1 MRIRDAYLEGYL
13 GLLEGTGR
21 NELSVDFN
29 PAHEAGL
36 KRLMF
41 FGRNGSGKSTFMNA
55 LTPFPSQGDDR
66 SSIIVPGRTGR
77 KIVTFMRGE
86 TEVKCDIRWSS
97 KGKTSCFMFLDGSDQ
112 PLELTAKGNIG
123 EYLKAVEQELGVTPE
138 FLKIGRVGSRVSGFL
153 DLGPGPRKNYI
164 GNFMPEV
171 AEWSTMHKNVSKRVS
186 AMKQQLQGL
195 QVELD
200 RIEPREE
207 LDNAMR
213 RGESELNRLRDEGS
227 RLDTRIGAAQGAL
240 DEMRPTRLRII
251 EEAGLPPSDDVFNP
265 IAAAASS
272 QEGVATRAEGQI
284 AKLVQ
289 ERPRLEAFRDPAVAK
304 AKAAEIGNTIAGLNG
319 QLTAL
324 RSTRLDARARLDTAI
339 KVETDAKTALNR
351 AAGSAAQLEALTTQA
366 AQLEA
371 KATMLTET
379 AAGHAD
385 IPDELTY
392 DEVKVASDALMSLE
406 SEIADLR
413 TAFPTSDLLDL
424 AVQNGMDADA
434 LRGVAAG
441 LTTNARELRTRL
453 DTARSRI
460 GTIEAQVQF
469 HNRFAGMHC
478 NDPRCPF
485 ESHISQ
491 FATAGDELAAKKAE
505 IESLEGRSENATAE
519 ARNAETAANA
529 AKSVVAAHARIRRY
543 RPVLE
548 AAGVWDAVGPS
559 SAFYDLVASSAPVA
573 SQVLSVTNL
582 LEAVA
587 VKRDLSEAQR
597 TLTGIRERIAGL
609 EALRDAREQ
618 LEESM
623 ARATEAVARAREEH
637 DTANTRVTQVE
648 QSASVQEQ
656 ALALINQLITL
667 HDNSEAARAK
677 AAALSEAGA
686 ALEQMHER
694 WSAAET
700 DLNEA
705 RGARDSVTIGMQ
717 SADQALANAR
727 LRLSRRDE
735 FEGRLAEMQGKL
747 ERAQAV
753 AEACH
758 PARGAPIEFLRDF
771 LDVTRD
777 TVNELLDVAM
787 RGEFR
792 IGFSLTDSEFRVP
805 VSKGSGRV
813 IPDVTEA
820 SEGQLALAK
829 TVLSLALVKQTV
841 QAQGGYNVICFDEI
855 DGMLDRERNRERF
868 AEIVERLS
876 SELGL
881 EQLIMISH
889 NDNFAASP
897 AGIVLFPGHA
907 MPVTDESFLS
917 NKLILADFS

>member
-1 MRIRDAYLEGYL
+1 
-13 GLLEGTGR
+13 
-21 NELSVDFN
+21 
-29 PAHEAGL
+29 
-36 KRLMF
+36 
-41 FGRNGSGKSTFMNA
+41 
-55 LTPFPSQGDDR
+55 
-66 SSIIVPGRTGR
+66 
-77 KIVTFMRGE
+77 
-86 TEVKCDIRWSS
+86 
-97 KGKTSCFMFLDGSDQ
+97 
-112 PLELTAKGNIG
+112 
-123 EYLKAVEQELGVTPE
+123 
-138 FLKIGRVGSRVSGFL
+138 
-153 DLGPGPRKNYI
+153 
-164 GNFMPEV
+164 
-171 AEWSTMHKNVSKRVS
+171 
-186 AMKQQLQGL
+186 
-195 QVELD
+195 
-200 RIEPREE
+200 
-207 LDNAMR
+207 
-213 RGESELNRLRDEGS
+213 
-227 RLDTRIGAAQGAL
+227 
-240 DEMRPTRLRII
+240 
-251 EEAGLPPSDDVFNP
+251 
-265 IAAAASS
+265 
-272 QEGVATRAEGQI
+272 
-284 AKLVQ
+284 
-289 ERPRLEAFRDPAVAK
+289 
-304 AKAAEIGNTIAGLNG
+304 
-319 QLTAL
+319 
-324 RSTRLDARARLDTAI
+324 
-339 KVETDAKTALNR
+339 
-351 AAGSAAQLEALTTQA
+351 
-366 AQLEA
+366 
-371 KATMLTET
+371 
-379 AAGHAD
+379 
-385 IPDELTY
+385 
-392 DEVKVASDALMSLE
+392 
-406 SEIADLR
+406 
-413 TAFPTSDLLDL
+413 
-424 AVQNGMDADA
+424 
-434 LRGVAAG
+434 
-441 LTTNARELRTRL
+441 
-453 DTARSRI
+453 
-460 GTIEAQVQF
+460 
-469 HNRFAGMHC
+469 
-478 NDPRCPF
+478 
-485 ESHISQ
+485 
-491 FATAGDELAAKKAE
+491 
-505 IESLEGRSENATAE
+505 
-519 ARNAETAANA
+519 
-529 AKSVVAAHARIRRY
+529 
-543 RPVLE
+543 
-548 AAGVWDAVGPS
+548 VWDAVGPS
-559 SAFYDLVASSAPVA
+559 SAFYGLVASSAPVA

-623 ARATEAVARAREEH
+623 ARATEAVTRAREEH

-686 ALEQMHER
+686 VLEQMHER

-876 SELGL
+876 TELGL